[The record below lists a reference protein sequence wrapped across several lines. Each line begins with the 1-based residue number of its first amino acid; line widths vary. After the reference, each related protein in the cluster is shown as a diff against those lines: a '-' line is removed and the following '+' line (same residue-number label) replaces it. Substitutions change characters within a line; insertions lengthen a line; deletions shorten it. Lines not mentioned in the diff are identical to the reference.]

1 MVVQLLCFGLATR
14 RYALDLASIERV
26 VRAVALDR
34 IPGLPPAIRGVFN
47 LHGRLVPVGDLRHR
61 LGLASRE
68 VELNDRIVV
77 TRAAGR
83 LFGIVAEGGT
93 EVVNC
98 SDSAIADPDMLV
110 AEPDMAAGLVQLDD
124 ELVLIQDL
132 AKFLS
137 ADAWRALD
145 ETLDARA

>member
-1 MVVQLLCFGLATR
+1 VQLLCFGLAAR

-47 LHGRLVPVGDLRHR
+47 LHGRLVPVGDMRHR
-61 LGLASRE
+61 LGLAARE
-68 VELNDRIVV
+68 IELDDRIVV

-83 LFGIVAEGGT
+83 LFGVVAEGGT
-93 EVVNC
+93 EVVDC
-98 SDSAIADPDMLV
+98 PDSAISDPGMLV
-110 AEPDMAAGLVQLDD
+110 AEPDMAAGLVQLQD

-137 ADAWRALD
+137 ADGWRALD
-145 ETLDARA
+145 ATLDAQS